1 VVFFTGS
8 YQSVTG
14 FVTPVILSG
23 GDGNSGILKL
33 HPGSMI
39 FIIAIFVIRNIVLY
53 ILMSEG
59 AKQPILSVICFGNLT
74 PGLHSVAGLIPDG
87 LSVLIGA

>member
-1 VVFFTGS
+1 
-8 YQSVTG
+8 
-14 FVTPVILSG
+14 
-23 GDGNSGILKL
+23 
-33 HPGSMI
+33 MI
-39 FIIAIFVIRNIVLY
+39 FIIAIFVIHNIVLY

-59 AKQPILSVICFGNLT
+59 AKQPILSVICFATGNLT